1 MQHHEKFFA
10 KEEAMTAR
18 VRSFARAAAW
28 SVLVS
33 LVATTALW
41 GQASPEG
48 YRNAYRGFR
57 LSDPALERDANTA
70 GESLGARADRVAAE
84 AAKYA
89 NERRVFLDRFAQE
102 NDQKLPWVEISTE
115 ILPPLT
121 TGAAAYVAIEA
132 AIVRR
137 AIDVLG
143 NDPDPALKQVR
154 MVEERE
160 NVALNGLTSALAAR
174 LRAADDVDRATGA
187 LEQARR
193 RAADLNR
200 TFAANLKK
208 VNEDT
213 AAEATAWTEYY
224 RRLSDGARA
233 RSATPPASS
242 ISTLPADPAPRTAPS
257 GAPLPL
263 VRYTGDWV
271 FPTGGMSFGAKPEF
285 VDLVVRES
293 NGQCTGRMLAKFIV
307 PAGSTGDPLMRFEFS
322 GEFKNSKSQ
331 TFVLETSDGA
341 KGFIELIPGA
351 AFNLLEINVE
361 ITNPKAGKIRKANAV
376 LVKK

>member
-1 MQHHEKFFA
+1 VQHHEKSFA

-33 LVATTALW
+33 LVATTVLC
-41 GQASPEG
+41 GQAAPEA

-57 LSDPALERDANTA
+57 LADPALERDATTA

-102 NDQKLPWVEISTE
+102 NDQKLPWVESSTE

-121 TGAAAYVAIEA
+121 TGAAAYVASEA

-137 AIDVLG
+137 AMDVLG

-187 LEQARR
+187 LEQARK

-233 RSATPPASS
+233 SSATPPASS
-242 ISTLPADPAPRTAPS
+242 ISTLPADPAPRTTPS
-257 GAPLPL
+257 AAPLPL

-285 VDLVVRES
+285 VDLVVREI
-293 NGQCTGRMLAKFIV
+293 NGQCTGRMLAKFIL
-307 PAGSTGDPLMRFEFS
+307 PAGSSGDPLMRFEFS

-331 TFVLETSDGA
+331 TFVLDTSDGA

>member
-1 MQHHEKFFA
+1 MQHHEKFLA
-10 KEEAMTAR
+10 KEEAMTTR
-18 VRSFARAAAW
+18 IQIFARAAAW
-28 SVLVS
+28 IVVVS
-33 LVATTALW
+33 LATLTVLW
-41 GQASPEG
+41 GQANPENF
-48 YRNAYRGFR
+48 RNAYRGFR
-57 LSDPALERDANTA
+57 LADPVLERDAATA

-84 AAKYA
+84 AVKYGK
-89 NERRVFLDRFAQE
+89 ERRAFLDRFTQE
-102 NDQKLPWVEISTE
+102 NDQKLPWIENPTE
-115 ILPPLT
+115 ILSPLT
-121 TGAAAYVAIEA
+121 TGAAAYVAAET

-137 AIDVLG
+137 AIDVLA
-143 NDPDPALKQVR
+143 NDPDPGLKQVR
-154 MVEERE
+154 NVEERE

-208 VNEDT
+208 VKEDT

-224 RRLSDGARA
+224 RKLSDGARA
-233 RSATPPASS
+233 SSAAPPASS
-242 ISTLPADPAPRTAPS
+242 ISTLPADPAPRTTPS
-257 GAPLPL
+257 VAPLPL

-271 FPTGGMSFGAKPEF
+271 FPAGGMFFGAKPEF

-293 NGQCTGRMLAKFIV
+293 NGQCTGRMLAKFV
-307 PAGSTGDPLMRFEFS
+307 LPAGSTGDPLMRFEFS